1 METKD
6 YILISISISA
16 LTLSL
21 ISLVVTLV
29 QKNKETKRAIRKTLT
44 DTLESIS
51 KINIETTKLK
61 SSMDI
66 DNNSE
71 NIITLRRYYNSQRRI
86 LIAHADFLVMRYDKL
101 ATEIDCNILAGAY
114 ATIGDQDNAEY
125 FWQKTIDKSIS
136 PPIRLMNLR
145 GFGTFL
151 FYNDKDELGRKF
163 FDEALTLDLTENDEN
178 KILRTDTHLMLC
190 ELEKER
196 GNKEKYELNLAKA
209 MEVSATIRNNH
220 RKNEMHDRIRLKLP
234 NTNEKPN
241 A

>member
-21 ISLVVTLV
+21 ISLIVTLV
-29 QKNKETKRAIRKTLT
+29 QKNRETNRTIRKTLT
-44 DTLESIS
+44 DTLEGIS

-61 SSMDI
+61 SSKDS
-66 DNNSE
+66 DNNAE

-101 ATEIDCNILAGAY
+101 TTEIDCNILAGAY
-114 ATIGDQDNAEY
+114 ATIGDQDKAEY
-125 FWQKTIDKSIS
+125 FWQKTVDKSIS
-136 PPIRLMNLR
+136 LPIRLMNLR

-151 FYNDKDELGRKF
+151 FYNDKEKLGRKF
-163 FDEALTLDLTENDEN
+163 FNQALMLDLTENDEN
-178 KILRTDTHLMLC
+178 KVLRTDTYLMLC

-196 GNKEKYELNLAKA
+196 GNKEQYELNLTKA
-209 MEVSATIRNNH
+209 MEVSATIKNSN
-220 RKNEMHDRIRLKLP
+220 RKNEMQDRIRFKLP
-234 NTNEKPN
+234 KNE
-241 A
+241 

>member
-1 METKD
+1 
-6 YILISISISA
+6 

-29 QKNKETKRAIRKTLT
+29 QKNKETKRTIRKSLT

-61 SSMDI
+61 YSKELDI
-66 DNNSE
+66 NSE
-71 NIITLRRYYNSQRRI
+71 ASINLRRTYNSQRRI
-86 LIAHADFLVMRYDKL
+86 LIAHADFLIMRYDKL

-114 ATIGDQDNAEY
+114 ATIGDQDKAEY

-136 PPIRLMNLR
+136 PPIRHMNLR

-151 FYNDKDELGRKF
+151 FFNDKEDLGRQF
-163 FDEALTLDLTENDEN
+163 FTKALLLDLKENDEN
-178 KILRTDTHLMLC
+178 KILKTDTYLMFYD
-190 ELEKER
+190 LEKEK
-196 GNKEKYELNLAKA
+196 GNKEKYGLYLAKA
-209 MEVSATIRNNH
+209 MEVSSTIKNDQ
-220 RKNEMHDRIRLKLP
+220 RKNEMQDRIRLKQP
-234 NTNEKPN
+234 NTNEEPN